1 MRILMVQFTL
11 KDGTADAFL
20 EAAIGDGRGSV
31 GNEAGCYRFDIIQ
44 DRDDPNRVAF
54 TEVYDDDHA
63 IDEVHVKAAH
73 MTAWRDATKD
83 MIEEV
88 KVSRCRNVFPG
99 DLASWNARKDGINEG
114 FSSGNLFIIHAELP
128 VQADRVD
135 DFIEAVVLDG
145 VGSTNLEPGCLRFD
159 IYQDIED
166 PTKLWLYEVYVN
178 PEAFQFHTTT
188 PHIIKW
194 RDTVA
199 DWYEGERGPAIR
211 GKNVWPTD
219 QWNWSSG
226 SPLA

>member
-1 MRILMVQFTL
+1 MRILMVQFTV

-20 EAAIGDGRGSV
+20 KAAKGDGRGSV
-31 GNEAGCYRFDIIQ
+31 LTEPGCYRFDIIQ
-44 DRDDPNRVAF
+44 DREDPNRIAF
-54 TEVYDDDHA
+54 TEVYDDDAA
-63 IDEVHVKAAH
+63 IDDVHVKASH

-83 MIEEV
+83 MIVDV
-88 KVSRCRNVFPG
+88 KVGRCRNVFPS
-99 DLASWNARKDGINEG
+99 DLASWNARRDGVNEG
-114 FSSGNLFIIHAELP
+114 FSSENLFIIHAQLP
-128 VQADRVD
+128 VQADKVD
-135 DFIEAVVLDG
+135 DFIEAVNLDG

-159 IYQDIED
+159 VYQEIED

-188 PHIIKW
+188 PHIAKW

-199 DWYEGERGPAIR
+199 DWYEGDRPPGVR

-226 SPLA
+226 NPLA